1 VRAAEC
7 PVAAC
12 RGMGDKNMNDKR
24 KDKIVVLTVMGRIDG
39 SSKKVERGRDMD
51 KKKERVKEY
60 GQRR

>member
-1 VRAAEC
+1 M
-7 PVAAC
+7 AAC

-39 SSKKVERGRDMD
+39 RSKKVERGRDMD
-51 KKKERVKEY
+51 KKRERVKEY